1 MNTNCADLSFEG
13 NIRDSQIG
21 TLVFSIFFDQQ
32 SHIRTNIR
40 VWTQKKKSDS
50 CILLAV
56 LNVGSL
62 ISMHVNSWFIML
74 AAQLVYDKPI

>member
-1 MNTNCADLSFEG
+1 MNSK
-13 NIRDSQIG
+13 
-21 TLVFSIFFDQQ
+21 
-32 SHIRTNIR
+32 
-40 VWTQKKKSDS
+40 KKKSDS

-62 ISMHVNSWFIML
+62 ISMPVNSWFIML